1 MKKAFTNENG
11 SQGTLYLVTNDV
23 DLTAYEFYSTY
34 QRRWKIEEYHKSLK
48 NNVSIAKSPTK
59 TVRTQPNHIF
69 ASIYAFAKL
78 EAVKVRTNLNHFAL
92 KRKIQIE
99 ALKAA
104 KNEIERIKKMAQI
117 T

>member
-23 DLTAYEFYSTY
+23 DLTAYELYSTY

-59 TVRTQPNHIF
+59 TVRT
-69 ASIYAFAKL
+69 
-78 EAVKVRTNLNHFAL
+78 NLNYFAL

-99 ALKAA
+99 SLKAA
-104 KNEIERIKKMAQI
+104 KNEIERIKK
-117 T
+117 